1 MTSEKNGSSQTNAG
15 DLGEVRTPA
24 EDSGDVD
31 VEHAS
36 PKMQEGHD
44 QDDSDGGFWAW
55 MTVVGTYVI
64 PVLFIQIEIEY

>member
-1 MTSEKNGSSQTNAG
+1 MTSEKNGSQTNAG
-15 DLGEVRTPA
+15 DLGEVRVPA

-44 QDDSDGGFWAW
+44 QDESDGGFWAW